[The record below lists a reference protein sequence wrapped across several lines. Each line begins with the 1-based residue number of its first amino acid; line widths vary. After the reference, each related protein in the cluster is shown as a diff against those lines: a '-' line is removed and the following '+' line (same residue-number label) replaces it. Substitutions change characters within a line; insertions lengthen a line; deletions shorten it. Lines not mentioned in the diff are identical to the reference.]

1 MTRRRHKPAVQRYH
15 DRVAS
20 RYDASYEDAYWQW
33 HDALTW
39 DHIKP
44 HLPREARAP
53 VLDLGCGTGR
63 WAAKLVQAGYT
74 VTGVDISGA
83 MIARSRTKLAGM
95 AGADRASFIQANLAD
110 LSELPADGFRLA
122 LALGDPLGC
131 TSAPARALKEIR
143 KRLAQRGVLIATF
156 DNRLSA
162 VDYYLQQGDPGE
174 LQAFLRTGRTHWLTR
189 DREERFE
196 IHTYSPSQVRKLIE
210 SGGFEVLD
218 LIGKTVLPMR
228 HYRALLDTPQHRRH
242 WAKIEKSLCREE
254 AAIGR
259 ASHLQVVARGS

>member
-1 MTRRRHKPAVQRYH
+1 MTRRQRKPAVQRYH

-20 RYDASYEDAYWQW
+20 RYDASYDDAYWQW

-44 HLPREARAP
+44 HLPSAARAP
-53 VLDLGCGTGR
+53 VLDLGCGTGKWTAR
-63 WAAKLVQAGYT
+63 LVQAGYT

-83 MIARSRTKLAGM
+83 MIARARRKLEAM
-95 AGADRASFIQANLAD
+95 AGADRVTFLQAD
-110 LSELPADGFRLA
+110 LIDLAELPTDHFRMA

-131 TSAPARALKEIR
+131 TAAPARALKEIR
-143 KRLAQRGVLIATF
+143 KRLVGRGVLIATF

-162 VDYYLQQGDPGE
+162 LDYYLQQGDPSE
-174 LQAFLRTGRTHWLTR
+174 LEAFLRLGKTHWLTR
-189 DREERFE
+189 EREEQFE
-196 IHTYSPSQVRKLIE
+196 IHTYTPAQLRKLVA
-210 SGGFEVLD
+210 SVGFEITD

-228 HYRALLDTPQHRRH
+228 HHRELLDTPQRRRR
-242 WAKIEKSLCREE
+242 WARIEKSLCREE

-259 ASHLQVVARGS
+259 ASHLQVVAQAR